1 MVAGGARKETGDP
14 SPAGGSIEE
23 KWETAAAE
31 KEEAGEQPERKNTK
45 RALLRESYA
54 SEREKLLPESLCCIF
69 QWHDILVSSTCV
81 LEVDDFLKAVCSSSS
96 PSSQF
101 SASQPLQWIAS
112 SESTSLSDFF
122 VGCVAI
128 PSAVVVDRRV
138 RTSFHACLFISCEL
152 ILFTLISVL
161 CLTAI
166 AVDRFLRVYIP
177 LRYKRT
183 VTQKHSCLVVVTC
196 WLVAILLSFAPMF
209 GWYNHDTLSTTA
221 NSTIV
226 CQFRAV
232 IPMSYLVY
240 FNFFLCNLTPL
251 LVMAIVYICVFCII
265 RRNLRDKPGNNAQKP
280 SQNYL
285 RKEKQ
290 LAGSLLLVLVLFALL
305 WLPLHI
311 MNCIAYFGD
320 HSDVPLLALYVTIL
334 LPHAN
339 SAVNPVVYAFKIQK
353 IKDACKKLCRRCI
366 LCVE

>member
-1 MVAGGARKETGDP
+1 MGV
-14 SPAGGSIEE
+14 
-23 KWETAAAE
+23 
-31 KEEAGEQPERKNTK
+31 GELIYT
-45 RALLRESYA
+45 L
-54 SEREKLLPESLCCIF
+54 
-69 QWHDILVSSTCV
+69 
-81 LEVDDFLKAVCSSSS
+81 LEVLIAISCCLGNMLVILALWTSKSIKQ
-96 PSSQF
+96 PTF
-101 SASQPLQWIAS
+101 SLIAS
-112 SESTSLSDFF
+112 LAVADFF

-128 PSAVVVDRRV
+128 PSAVVVDGRV
-138 RTSFHACLFISCEL
+138 RTSFHACLFISCVL

-226 CQFRAV
+226 CQFIAV

-251 LVMAIVYICVFCII
+251 LVMAILYICVFCII
-265 RRNLRDKPGNNAQKP
+265 RRNLRGKPGNNGQKP

-290 LAGSLLLVLVLFALL
+290 LAGSLLLVLVLFALS

-320 HSDVPLLALYVTIL
+320 HPDVPLLAFYVAIL
-334 LPHAN
+334 LSHAN

-353 IKDACKKLCRRCI
+353 IKDAYKKLCRRCI
-366 LCVE
+366 LCVEENHTLQTSQSTDNNLSNNVITSTHND